1 MKKSNKFLGF
11 AALVLSLSLILCAML
26 SANAA
31 GTLSKADINAI
42 VNTTTD
48 ASMIASPF
56 TAAVKAA
63 RESVVLVNN
72 YTTTTSYG
80 SMPYGFGY
88 GFDFGFGSSRGTSS
102 ERLAGTGSGTVI
114 SAYGHVLTNYHV
126 IENATRVTISD
137 GKNEYE
143 ASIINYDENK
153 DIAVLLCPELN
164 LPAAQLGDSDQ
175 LQEGEWAIVIG
186 NPLGEDFFRSTTVG
200 VVSSLEREVESKG
213 TDKYGLR
220 KTISNSMIQVDA
232 AINSGNSGG
241 GMFNVLGQLMGIP
254 SLKYTSSFLSSTSI
268 DNIGMCIPINSA
280 KDLIRDA
287 LEQYNG
293 EEVDAYLAEKAKEAE
308 RLDGGVDMTNRPRL
322 GVRIATLD
330 QSNPAV
336 SRGVLPCGAWVKS
349 VEEGSPAEEAGILA
363 GDIIVEADGTVTGT
377 TTALQNVLAAHQEG
391 DVITVKVYRAEN
403 VLDAQ
408 YVSDIGEGEYIDLTV
423 TLHKIEAPA
432 A

>member
-1 MKKSNKFLGF
+1 MKKNHRFLGF
-11 AALVLSLSLILCAML
+11 AALVLSASLILCAIL

-31 GTLSKADINAI
+31 GTLSTADINAI

-48 ASMIASPF
+48 AGMISSPF

-80 SMPYGFGY
+80 SNPYSFGYGFGFGY
-88 GFDFGFGSSRGTSS
+88 GNGRGAAT

-114 SAYGHVLTNYHV
+114 SPYGHVLTNYHV
-126 IENATRVTISD
+126 IEDASRVTISD
-137 GKNEYE
+137 GEKEYE
-143 ASIINYDENK
+143 ASIVNYDESK

-200 VVSSLEREVESKG
+200 VVSSLEREVESEG

-220 KTISNSMIQVDA
+220 KTVSNSMIQVDA

-280 KDLIRDA
+280 KELIRDA

-293 EEVDAYLAEKAKEAE
+293 EEVDAYLAEKAKEAD
-308 RLDGGVDMTNRPRL
+308 RLDNNIDMTNRPRL
-322 GVRIATLD
+322 GVTISTLD
-330 QSNPAV
+330 QNNAAV
-336 SRGVLPCGAWVKS
+336 ARGVLPSGAWVQT
-349 VEEGSPAEEAGILA
+349 VEAGSPAENAGILP
-363 GDIIVEADGTVTGT
+363 GDIIVEADGTVIGSN
-377 TTALQNVLAAHQEG
+377 TALQNVLAQHQEG
-391 DVITVKVYRAEN
+391 DVISVKVYRVEN
-403 VLDAQ
+403 VLSAQ

-423 TLHKIEAPA
+423 TLRTIEAPA